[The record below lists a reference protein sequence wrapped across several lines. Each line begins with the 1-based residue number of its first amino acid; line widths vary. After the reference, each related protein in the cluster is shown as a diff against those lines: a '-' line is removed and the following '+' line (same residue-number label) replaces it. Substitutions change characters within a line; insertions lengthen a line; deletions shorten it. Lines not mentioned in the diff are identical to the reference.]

1 MRLKREVTDDAN
13 GVPSIGE
20 ASFLLDSLYRQGVHC
35 VHCLSPLFTILS
47 FTASFHN
54 TQPLVPVPQMGRIL
68 PGTVGEATSQSCHI
82 LRVTL
87 QSLLCH
93 TEL

>member
-1 MRLKREVTDDAN
+1 MVPGI
-13 GVPSIGE
+13 GVV
-20 ASFLLDSLYRQGVHC
+20 SFLLDSLYRQGVDY
-35 VHCLSPLFTILS
+35 VHCPFPLFTILS

-68 PGTVGEATSQSCHI
+68 PGTVGEALSQSCHI

-87 QSLLCH
+87 QSLLCQYRH